1 MNEREE
7 EEEEKTR
14 EELREIAH
22 KKALER
28 FPKSGNKLRYRGNPQ
43 DWHTNI
49 IANAERE
56 LRIGE
61 IYTLKSLE
69 LGRSW
74 CYITLEET
82 GETEYSL
89 GFFDI
94 FSESEQMFKHP
105 SKY

>member
-1 MNEREE
+1 MNEREKFIDE
-7 EEEEKTR
+7 RQK
-14 EELREIAH
+14 LRDEAH

-28 FPKSGNKLRYRGNPQ
+28 FPKKGNKLRYRGDPQ
-43 DWHTNI
+43 HWHTNI
-49 IANAERE
+49 IANAKRK

-61 IYTLKSLE
+61 IYTLKSIE

-74 CYITLEET
+74 CYVTLEET

-94 FSESEQMFKHP
+94 FSESEQRFKHP
-105 SKY
+105 AED